1 MIREKQEEE
10 EKKNNKK
17 KHASS
22 VGAIPP
28 GVQKIKQPT
37 FKRGTL
43 QSYRSGSIPRGN
55 RSLNLGGKKNTHTH
69 THKLIPYTTILF
81 SFKKK
86 YTQD

>member
-1 MIREKQEEE
+1 MDSSHPVAHLSFLKAFFFFFKTSCGLIREKQEEE

-37 FKRGTL
+37 FKREVHFSPTALDPFQEGTEV
-43 QSYRSGSIPRGN
+43 
-55 RSLNLGGKKNTHTH
+55 
-69 THKLIPYTTILF
+69 
-81 SFKKK
+81 
-86 YTQD
+86 